1 MSQANF
7 KIVPEKDDA
16 YRRACDMEQPLERI
30 RNFTA
35 ALARLAPTIDDEQ
48 AAAIIQQLTL
58 AIAESLDEVD
68 DIHGYF
74 FRLHHP
80 ERERFE
86 REGWPDEQAT
96 EAVDD

>member
-1 MSQANF
+1 MT
-7 KIVPEKDDA
+7 EKNA
-16 YRRACDMEQPLERI
+16 YDHARAMEQPLERI

-35 ALARLAPTIDDEQ
+35 ALARLAPTIDDSG

-74 FRLHHP
+74 FALHHP
-80 ERERFE
+80 AR
-86 REGWPDEQAT
+86 GQA
-96 EAVDD
+96 EAQ